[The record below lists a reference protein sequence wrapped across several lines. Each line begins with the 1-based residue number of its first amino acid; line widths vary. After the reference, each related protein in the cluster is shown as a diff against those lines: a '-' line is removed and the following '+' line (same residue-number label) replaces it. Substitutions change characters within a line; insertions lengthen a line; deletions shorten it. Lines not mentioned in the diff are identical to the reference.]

1 MATYKLIY
9 FNLKGRAELTRLI
22 FNLAGQPFE
31 DNRIEFSDWSKLK
44 NTFSFKQLPVLE
56 VTETDGKV
64 TRIAQSNSI
73 VRFVASR
80 FGLDGKNDL
89 ERASCDM
96 ICEQIRDIFD
106 SLIHI
111 FLIKNEE
118 EKSSLFDKN
127 VNEKI
132 PDMYRLIQNLLE
144 TNKSGFLVGNDVTY
158 TDLALVLSYDWLRDR
173 KEDVLA
179 KLPGLKEHEAK
190 IRAIPRVA
198 DHLKKHEKDRLTILF

>member
-1 MATYKLIY
+1 MASYKLIY
-9 FNLKGRAELTRLI
+9 FNLKGRAELIRLM

-31 DNRIEFSDWSKLK
+31 DQRVEFADWSKLK
-44 NTFSFKQLPVLE
+44 ETFAFKQLPVLE
-56 VTETDGKV
+56 VKETDGRV
-64 TRIAQSNSI
+64 TTIAQSNSI

-80 FGLDGKNDL
+80 LGFDGKTDL

-106 SLIHI
+106 SLIYI
-111 FLIKNEE
+111 FIMKNEE
-118 EKSSLFDKN
+118 EKLALFDKN
-127 VNEKI
+127 INERI
-132 PDMYRLIQNLLE
+132 PEMYRLIQNLLD

-158 TDLALVLSYDWLRDR
+158 SDLAIILSYDWLRDR

-179 KLPGLKEHEAK
+179 KLPGLKDHETR

-198 DHLKKHEKDRLTILF
+198 EHLKKCEKDRLTILF